1 MKRKT
6 AKLYTIIALCLV
18 AFLPS
23 SCQNEILD
31 LEPTTE
37 LGATAFWKTEDDA
50 YSALMGAYAAARSV
64 FFADYLWD
72 GMGEFQKTHNS
83 RGNGDAYEGNRY
95 RGPGYLD
102 DHDAYYRELYGAVHR
117 TNYVIENITL
127 RMLPN
132 AREGSVAT
140 LNEMIAE
147 ARFLRGM
154 VYQRLISMYG
164 DVPYIDHIIYDN
176 SEVADITRTPI
187 GQVQDAIIADYT
199 FAAETLPDAARGR
212 GRTSKAAAL
221 AFRGKAYLYWASWN
235 NFGWPE
241 LEGFVPSES
250 EAQTAYAAAAADF
263 KTVIDNFGL
272 DLFRGG
278 EPGNID
284 ELGKAEIL
292 PNYFE
297 LFIPPANGNPEV
309 IFAFSQGGVGSGQ
322 SESLM
327 RHVAGRSHEGSQ
339 HMVHPRYEIVD
350 RYQST
355 ITGDFVDPL
364 IPMNPVDPEARTTPG
379 SAVNPQSYANRD
391 YRMKSSIMWDYEMSI
406 GLASLQETGWVPFIN
421 RMWNAPIVIDGVE
434 YITYNDGAANN
445 SGIAYRKF
453 LRNYGGQGRSEG
465 DFEFPLMRLAD
476 VFLMYAEATN
486 EVNGPQA
493 DAVQLVNRV
502 RHRGNLPPLAPE
514 KFATKEDF
522 FDAIEQERIVE
533 LLGEGHRSFD
543 LRRWRA
549 IERAWNPPNTEG
561 RWFLDTHGRQV
572 ERYYHFQSERYYA
585 QQYIFRIPPSERD
598 RNPNLTQ
605 NTPWL

>member
-1 MKRKT
+1 MKKEVS
-6 AKLYTIIALCLV
+6 KILTIISLIVFSL
-18 AFLPS
+18 FPT
-23 SCQNEILD
+23 SCQDILD

-37 LGATAFWKTEDDA
+37 LGAAAFWKTEKDA
-50 YSALMGAYAAARSV
+50 YAALMGAYSSVRGV

-83 RGNGDAYEGNRY
+83 RGNGGAYEGNRY
-95 RGPGYLD
+95 RGPGYLGS
-102 DHDAYYRELYGAVHR
+102 HNAYYEALYGAVHR
-117 TNYVIENITL
+117 VNYVIENITL
-127 RMLPN
+127 RMLPD
-132 AREGSVAT
+132 AQEGSVDA

-147 ARFLRGM
+147 ARFLRGL
-154 VYQRLISMYG
+154 VYHRLISMYG
-164 DVPYIDHIIYDN
+164 DVPYVGNIIYDN
-176 SEVADITRTPI
+176 SEIADATRTPI
-187 GQVQDAIIADYT
+187 GEIKNSIIEDFT
-199 FAAETLPDAARGR
+199 FAAEVLPDSPRGQ
-212 GRTSKAAAL
+212 GRTSKPAAL
-221 AFRGKAYLYWASWN
+221 AFRGKTHLYWASWN

-241 LEGFVPSES
+241 LAGFSPSPSETQ
-250 EAQTAYAAAAADF
+250 AAYAAASADF
-263 KTVIDNFGL
+263 KSVIEDFGL

-278 EPGNID
+278 EPGEID
-284 ELGKAEIL
+284 ELGKAEVL
-292 PNYFE
+292 PNYFH
-297 LFIPPANGNPEV
+297 LFLPPANGNSEV

-339 HMVHPRYEIVD
+339 HMVHPRFEIVD

-364 IPMNPVDPEARTTPG
+364 IPMDPSVPDARTTPG
-379 SAVNPQSYANRD
+379 SAINPESYADRD
-391 YRMKSSIMWDYEMSI
+391 YRMKSTIMWDYEVSI

-421 RMWNAPIVIDGVE
+421 RMWGAAITIDGVE

-445 SGIAYRKF
+445 SGVAYRKF
-453 LRNYGGQGRSEG
+453 LRNYGGQGRGAG

-493 DAVQLVNRV
+493 DAVELVNRV

-514 KFATKEDF
+514 KYATKEAF

-533 LLGEGHRSFD
+533 LIGEGHRSFD

-561 RWFLDTHGRQV
+561 TWFIDTHGRQV
-572 ERYYHFQSERYYA
+572 ERYYHFQSERYYE

>member
-1 MKRKT
+1 MKRKIT
-6 AKLYTIIALCLV
+6 KLHIVVSLFLLAL
-18 AFLPS
+18 LPI
-23 SCQNEILD
+23 SCQNDLLD
-31 LEPTTE
+31 QEPTTE
-37 LGATAFWKTEDDA
+37 LGAEAFWKTEADA
-50 YSALMGAYAAARSV
+50 YSALMGAYAGARSV

-72 GMGEFQKTHNS
+72 GMGEFQRTQNS

-117 TNYVIENITL
+117 VNYVIENITL
-127 RMLPN
+127 RMLPE
-132 AREGSVAT
+132 AQESSIGP

-154 VYQRLISMYG
+154 VYFRLISMYG

-187 GQVQDAIIADYT
+187 SEIKDSIIADFT
-199 FAAETLPDAARGR
+199 FAVDMLPDAPRGQ

-221 AFRGKAYLYWASWN
+221 AFRGKTHLYWASWN

-241 LEGFVPSES
+241 LAGFVPSES
-250 EAQTAYAAAAADF
+250 EAQAAYTAAASDF
-263 KTVIDNFGL
+263 KNVIDNFGL

-278 EPGNID
+278 EPGEID

-292 PNYFE
+292 PNYFD

-309 IFAFSQGGVGSGQ
+309 IFAFSQGGVGSNQ
-322 SESLM
+322 SESIM

-364 IPMNPVDPEARTTPG
+364 IPMNPSVPGARTTPG

-391 YRMKSSIMWDYEMSI
+391 YRMKSSIMWDYEVSI

-421 RMWNAPIVIDGVE
+421 RMWNAPITIDGVE

-445 SGIAYRKF
+445 SGIVYRKF
-453 LRNYGGQGRSEG
+453 LRNYGGQNRAQG
-465 DFEFPLMRLAD
+465 DYEFPLMRLPD

-486 EVNGPQA
+486 EINGPQA
-493 DAVQLVNRV
+493 DAVELVNRI
-502 RHRGNLPPLAPE
+502 RHRGNLPPLAPG
-514 KFATKEDF
+514 KFASKEVF
-522 FDAIEQERIVE
+522 FDAIEQERIIE
-533 LLGEGHRSFD
+533 LLGEGHRGFD

-561 RWFLDTHGRQV
+561 KWFVDTHGRQV
-572 ERYYHFQSERYYA
+572 ERYFHFQSERYYE

>member
-1 MKRKT
+1 MKKEVLNIF
-6 AKLYTIIALCLV
+6 AIISLA
-18 AFLPS
+18 AFSLFPS
-23 SCQNEILD
+23 SCQNNLD
-31 LEPTTE
+31 LEPTTD
-37 LGATAFWKTEDDA
+37 LGAAAFWKTEKDA
-50 YSALMGAYAAARSV
+50 YAALMGAYSSARGV

-72 GMGEFQKTHNS
+72 GMGEYQRTLTS

-95 RGPGYLD
+95 RGPGYLARND
-102 DHDAYYRELYGAVHR
+102 PYYEALYGAVHR
-117 TNYVIENITL
+117 VNYVIENITL
-127 RMLPN
+127 RMLPE
-132 AREGSVAT
+132 AQEESIPA

-164 DVPYIDHIIYDN
+164 DVPYIDNIIYDN
-176 SEVADITRTPI
+176 SEVSDIYRTPI
-187 GQVQDAIIADYT
+187 GEVKNSIIEDFT
-199 FAAETLPDAARGR
+199 FAVETLPDSPRGQGRAA
-212 GRTSKAAAL
+212 KPAAL
-221 AFRGKAYLYWASWN
+221 AFRGKAHLYWASWN

-241 LEGFVPSES
+241 LEGFTPSNS
-250 EAQTAYAAAAADF
+250 EAQDAYSLAAADF
-263 KTVIDNFGL
+263 KSVIEDFGL

-278 EPGNID
+278 EPGDID

-292 PNYFE
+292 PNYFD
-297 LFIPPANGNPEV
+297 LFIPPANGDPEI

-322 SESLM
+322 SESIM

-339 HMVHPRYEIVD
+339 HMVHPRYEIVN

-364 IPMNPVDPEARTTPG
+364 IPMDPTVPDARTTPG
-379 SAVNPQSYANRD
+379 SAINPQSYADRD
-391 YRMKSSIMWDYEMSI
+391 YRMKSTIMWDYEVSI

-421 RMWNAPIVIDGVE
+421 RMWNAPITIDGVK

-445 SGIAYRKF
+445 SGIVYRKF
-453 LRNYGGQGRSEG
+453 LRNYGGQNRSQG
-465 DFEFPLMRLAD
+465 DYEFPLMRLPD

-486 EVNGPQA
+486 ETNGPQA
-493 DAVQLVNRV
+493 DAIELANRI
-502 RHRGNLPPLAPE
+502 RHRGNLPPLKPDKYAS
-514 KFATKEDF
+514 KESF
-522 FDAIEQERIVE
+522 FDAIEQERIIE
-533 LLGEGHRSFD
+533 LIGEGHRSFD

-561 RWFLDTHGRQV
+561 KWFVDTHGRKVDRYFQFQN
-572 ERYYHFQSERYYA
+572 ERYYE
-585 QQYIFRIPPSERD
+585 QQYVFRIPPSERD